1 MFNIRAVLILLIT
14 SLAIFSL
21 YLMVQNYQMKSAFE
35 NLIKRQEI
43 EQQQRR
49 AILPVCMKG
58 EVNEKCRKLAADET
72 GATVRGARQDEE
84 D

>member
-14 SLAIFSL
+14 SLAILSL

-43 EQQQRR
+43 EQQRR